1 MEKALPPPQQL
12 PCPSTTVLFIDS
24 TPLFEIKKV
33 TASQDDGL
41 VGVLK
46 NILVGCT
53 KNKRNQKS
61 HNLSG

>member
-1 MEKALPPPQQL
+1 MVVGESSEAGNPGTL
-12 PCPSTTVLFIDS
+12 
-24 TPLFEIKKV
+24 E
-33 TASQDDGL
+33 DDGL

-53 KNKRNQKS
+53 NNRRNQKS

>member
-1 MEKALPPPQQL
+1 
-12 PCPSTTVLFIDS
+12 
-24 TPLFEIKKV
+24 
-33 TASQDDGL
+33 

-61 HNLSG
+61 HNLSGDKGEGGDSRERRC